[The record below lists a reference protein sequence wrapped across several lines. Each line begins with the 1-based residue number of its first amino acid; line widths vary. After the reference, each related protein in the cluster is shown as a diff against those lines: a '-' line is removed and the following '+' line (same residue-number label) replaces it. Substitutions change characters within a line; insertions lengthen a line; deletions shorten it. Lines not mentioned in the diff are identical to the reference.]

1 MCVAIDAG
9 QWIGFSATS
18 IQRAEDCAYSMM
30 TGILRSH
37 RGRGLSLAL
46 KLAAITFARESGVQ
60 WLRADHHPANAPAI
74 AMNRRLGFVPV

>member
-1 MCVAIDAG
+1 
-9 QWIGFSATS
+9 
-18 IQRAEDCAYSMM
+18 MM